1 MSLSILSKQ
10 LNILKLNFALKFVM
24 VVSAHAQVKVVK
36 WVQRIIFM
44 QKEEE
49 EEEKSYAVGLF

>member
-49 EEEKSYAVGLF
+49 EEEKS